1 MIDPI
6 NNGKFNVEKTKP
18 KHMSVKSIM
27 YVSKNILK

>member
-1 MIDPI
+1 MA
-6 NNGKFNVEKTKP
+6 GKFNVDKKNP

>member
-1 MIDPI
+1 MA
-6 NNGKFNVEKTKP
+6 GKFNVEKTKP